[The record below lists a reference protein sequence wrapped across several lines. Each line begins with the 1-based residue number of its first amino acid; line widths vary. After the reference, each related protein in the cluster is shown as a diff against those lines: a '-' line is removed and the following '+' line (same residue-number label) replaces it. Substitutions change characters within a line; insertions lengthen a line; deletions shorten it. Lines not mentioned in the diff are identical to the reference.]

1 MPLPYPQRQ
10 VCLTGLDMYP
20 LFDVFRQ
27 PAPTLQG
34 LLSVTSNPEAAV
46 AVLGATTVVG
56 ALAVAAVARSR
67 AVLSRRNAVL
77 DQQLANQ
84 NQALAALQARE
95 KAPLEEL
102 RHLVNRRLP
111 AAALHLIS
119 DHHPVPGPL
128 LNDGGDYADQVQA
141 VHDLFVE
148 TLISERGRIDSA
160 ARAALRGACTA
171 IQAQSFRLQ
180 TLIDELQHD
189 CRDPEVLREYFRI
202 DQLNEQVLRLV
213 QKAAIVSG
221 SWPGLVRPDTHL
233 PDVVAGATSR
243 LSGFERIQ
251 VHTKLPSGG
260 VGVVGRAAEPVAV
273 ACAELMANALES
285 SRGDLAVEVTLLQTD
300 NGSVCI
306 QIDDAGKGMTR
317 EAVARGAQL
326 VSGENAASL
335 LITELGDPP
344 ALGFAAIG
352 QLVADHG
359 FHVSVDQVSPYG
371 GVRAVLAVPKHL
383 LTTIDETAEP
393 PSAMAA
399 MPTPAPRTPVPP
411 VAAVEAK
418 PVEGLR
424 DVSAPSPRDAS
435 ALPQRRRR
443 SGSSRN
449 RSLTRAAR
457 PVDPEEAG
465 AAWGDFEQAVAAG
478 RDGTDSENKDK
489 S

>member
-1 MPLPYPQRQ
+1 M
-10 VCLTGLDMYP
+10 
-20 LFDVFRQ
+20 
-27 PAPTLQG
+27 
-34 LLSVTSNPEAAV
+34 TSNPEAAL
-46 AVLGATTVVG
+46 AVLGATTV
-56 ALAVAAVARSR
+56 ASAVAAATLARSR
-67 AVLSRRNAVL
+67 AVLSRRCTAL
-77 DQQLANQ
+77 TQQIAEQ
-84 NQALAALQARE
+84 NQALATLQARE
-95 KAPLEEL
+95 RAQLEEL
-102 RHLVNRRLP
+102 RHLVNSRLP
-111 AAALHLIS
+111 AVALHQIS
-119 DHHPVPGPL
+119 DHHPVPDGL
-128 LNDGGDYADQVQA
+128 LKDNSDFAAQAQA
-141 VHDLFVE
+141 VLDLFVE
-148 TLISERGRIDSA
+148 TLIGERGRIDSA

-180 TLIDELQHD
+180 TLIDELQRECH
-189 CRDPEVLREYFRI
+189 DPEVIKEYFRI

-243 LSGFERIQ
+243 LHGFERIQ
-251 VHTKLPSGG
+251 IHSKLLAGG

-285 SRGDLAVEVTLLQTD
+285 SRADLSVEVTLLQTD

-317 EAVARGAQL
+317 EAVARGTRL
-326 VSGENAASL
+326 VSGDYAGEL
-335 LITELGDPP
+335 LLTELGDPP

-352 QLVADHG
+352 QMVADHG

-371 GVRAVLAVPKHL
+371 GVRAVLAVPKYL

-399 MPTPAPRTPVPP
+399 LPAPAPRTPVPP
-411 VAAVEAK
+411 AVAVSA
-418 PVEGLR
+418 EGLR
-424 DVSAPSPRDAS
+424 DVSAPSLRDAS

-443 SGSSRN
+443 NGSSRG
-449 RSLTRAAR
+449 RSLTRTAR

-478 RDGTDSENKDK
+478 REATDSENKDK

>member
-1 MPLPYPQRQ
+1 M
-10 VCLTGLDMYP
+10 
-20 LFDVFRQ
+20 
-27 PAPTLQG
+27 
-34 LLSVTSNPEAAV
+34 TSNPEAAF
-46 AVLGATTVVG
+46 AVLGATTVAG
-56 ALAVAAVARSR
+56 AAAAAALARSR
-67 AVLSRRNAVL
+67 VVLSRRC
-77 DQQLANQ
+77 
-84 NQALAALQARE
+84 AALTRQIAEQNEELATLRARE
-95 KAPLEEL
+95 RAQFEEL
-102 RHLVNRRLP
+102 SHLVNNRLP

-119 DHHPVPGPL
+119 DHHPVPDGL
-128 LNDGGDYADQVQA
+128 LNDDSDFATQA
-141 VHDLFVE
+141 QAAHDLFVE
-148 TLISERGRIDSA
+148 TLVGERGRIDSA

-180 TLIDELQHD
+180 TLIDELQRD
-189 CRDPEVLREYFRI
+189 CRDPEVVKEYFRI

-243 LSGFERIQ
+243 LNGFERIQ
-251 VHTKLPSGG
+251 VHTKLLVGG
-260 VGVVGRAAEPVAV
+260 VGIVGRAAEPVAV
-273 ACAELMANALES
+273 ACTELMANALES

-300 NGSVCI
+300 NGNVCI

-317 EAVARGAQL
+317 ESVARGTRL
-326 VSGENAASL
+326 VSGENAGKL
-335 LITELGDPP
+335 LLTELGDPP

-383 LTTIDETAEP
+383 LTTIDEQAEP

-399 MPTPAPRTPVPP
+399 LPAPAPRTPVPP
-411 VAAVEAK
+411 AAAV
-418 PVEGLR
+418 PGEGLR
-424 DVSAPSPRDAS
+424 DVSAPSSRDAS
-435 ALPQRRRR
+435 GLPQRRRR
-443 SGSSRN
+443 SGSSRG
-449 RSLTRAAR
+449 RSLTRTAR
-457 PVDPEEAG
+457 PVDPDEAG

-478 RDGTDSENKDK
+478 RDATDSENKDK

>member
-1 MPLPYPQRQ
+1 M
-10 VCLTGLDMYP
+10 
-20 LFDVFRQ
+20 
-27 PAPTLQG
+27 
-34 LLSVTSNPEAAV
+34 TSNPEAAL
-46 AVLGATTVVG
+46 AVLGTTTALG
-56 ALAVAAVARSR
+56 AVAVAALARSR
-67 AVLSRRNAVL
+67 AVLSRRYAAL
-77 DQQLANQ
+77 SRQ
-84 NQALAALQARE
+84 NEEQSQALAALQARE
-95 KAPLEEL
+95 KARFDEL
-102 RHLVNRRLP
+102 SHLVNSRLP

-128 LNDGGDYADQVQA
+128 LNDGSDYAEQIQA
-141 VHDLFVE
+141 GYDLCVE
-148 TLISERGRIDSA
+148 MLVDERNRIDAA

-180 TLIDELQHD
+180 TLIDELQRD
-189 CRDPEVLREYFRI
+189 CRDPEVLKEYFRI

-243 LSGFERIQ
+243 LHGFERIQ
-251 VHTKLPSGG
+251 IHTKLLTGG

-285 SRGDLAVEVTLLQTD
+285 SRSDLAVEVTLLQTD

-306 QIDDAGKGMTR
+306 QVDDAGKGMTR
-317 EAVARGAQL
+317 EAVARGTRL
-326 VSGENAASL
+326 VTGENAAEL

-371 GVRAVLAVPKHL
+371 GVRAVLTVPKYL
-383 LTTIDETAEP
+383 LTTIDETAQP

-399 MPTPAPRTPVPP
+399 IPTPAPRTPVPP
-411 VAAVEAK
+411 DTAAPAE
-418 PVEGLR
+418 PTPMEGLR
-424 DVSAPSPRDAS
+424 DVSAPSRRDPT

-443 SGSSRN
+443 RGSTH
-449 RSLTRAAR
+449 RSVTRVAR
-457 PVDPEEAG
+457 AVDPEEAG
-465 AAWGDFEQAVAAG
+465 TAWGDFEQAIAAV
-478 RDGTDSENKDK
+478 RDDKDSENKDK

>member
-1 MPLPYPQRQ
+1 M
-10 VCLTGLDMYP
+10 
-20 LFDVFRQ
+20 
-27 PAPTLQG
+27 
-34 LLSVTSNPEAAV
+34 TSNPEAAL
-46 AVLGATTVVG
+46 AVLGATTIVG
-56 ALAVAAVARSR
+56 AVAVATLARSR
-67 AVLSRRNAVL
+67 AVLSRRNVALSRQV
-77 DQQLANQ
+77 AEN
-84 NQALAALQARE
+84 NQALANFQAHEVARF
-95 KAPLEEL
+95 EEL
-102 RHLVNRRLP
+102 RHLVNSRLP

-128 LNDGGDYADQVQA
+128 RDDSSDYATQVESI
-141 VHDLFVE
+141 HDLFVE
-148 TLISERGRIDSA
+148 TLVGERVRIDSA

-180 TLIDELQHD
+180 TLIDELQTD
-189 CRDPEVLREYFRI
+189 CRDPEVLKEYFRI

-243 LSGFERIQ
+243 LHGFERIQ
-251 VHTKLPSGG
+251 VHTKLLAGG
-260 VGVVGRAAEPVAV
+260 VGIVGRAAEPVAV

-317 EAVARGAQL
+317 EAVERGTRL
-326 VSGENAASL
+326 VSGENAGSL

-359 FHVSVDQVSPYG
+359 FQVAVDQVSPYG

-399 MPTPAPRTPVPP
+399 MPAPAPRTPVPP
-411 VAAVEAK
+411 IAAVSAE
-418 PVEGLR
+418 PMEGLR
-424 DVSAPSPRDAS
+424 DVSAPSLGGDAD

-443 SGSSRN
+443 GGSSRG
-449 RSLTRAAR
+449 RSLARAAR
-457 PVDPEEAG
+457 PVDPEQAG

-478 RDGTDSENKDK
+478 RDSTDSDHKDK

>member
-1 MPLPYPQRQ
+1 M
-10 VCLTGLDMYP
+10 
-20 LFDVFRQ
+20 
-27 PAPTLQG
+27 
-34 LLSVTSNPEAAV
+34 TSNPEAAL
-46 AVLGATTVVG
+46 AVLGATTAAG
-56 ALAVAAVARSR
+56 AVAAAALARSR
-67 AVLSRRNAVL
+67 AGLSRRCAAL
-77 DQQLANQ
+77 TRQIAEQ
-84 NQALAALQARE
+84 NEALATLRARE
-95 KAPLEEL
+95 RAQFEEL
-102 RHLVNRRLP
+102 RHLVNNRLP

-119 DHHPVPGPL
+119 DHHPVPDGL
-128 LNDGGDYADQVQA
+128 LNDNSDFAAQA
-141 VHDLFVE
+141 QAAHDLFVE
-148 TLISERGRIDSA
+148 TLIGERGRIDSA

-180 TLIDELQHD
+180 TLIDELQRD
-189 CRDPEVLREYFRI
+189 CRDPEVVREYFRI

-243 LSGFERIQ
+243 LNGFERIQ
-251 VHTKLPSGG
+251 VHTKLLVGG
-260 VGVVGRAAEPVAV
+260 VGIVGRAAEPVAV

-300 NGSVCI
+300 NGNVCI

-317 EAVARGAQL
+317 ESVARGTRL
-326 VSGENAASL
+326 VTGENAGKL
-335 LITELGDPP
+335 LLTELGDPP

-383 LTTIDETAEP
+383 LTTIDEQAEP

-399 MPTPAPRTPVPP
+399 LPAPAPRTPVPP
-411 VAAVEAK
+411 DAAERG
-418 PVEGLR
+418 EGLR

-435 ALPQRRRR
+435 GLPQRRRR
-443 SGSSRN
+443 SGSSRG
-449 RSLTRAAR
+449 RSLTRTAR
-457 PVDPEEAG
+457 PVDPDAAG

-478 RDGTDSENKDK
+478 RDATDSENKDK

>member
-1 MPLPYPQRQ
+1 
-10 VCLTGLDMYP
+10 
-20 LFDVFRQ
+20 
-27 PAPTLQG
+27 
-34 LLSVTSNPEAAV
+34 VTSNPEAAL
-46 AVLGATTVVG
+46 AVLGATTVAG
-56 ALAVAAVARSR
+56 AVAAAALARSR
-67 AVLSRRNAVL
+67 AVLSRRCATL
-77 DQQLANQ
+77 TRQIAEQ
-84 NQALAALQARE
+84 NEALAALQARE
-95 KAPLEEL
+95 RAQFEEL
-102 RHLVNRRLP
+102 HHLVNSRLP

-119 DHHPVPGPL
+119 DHHPVPDGL
-128 LNDGGDYADQVQA
+128 LKDNSDFAAQAQA

-148 TLISERGRIDSA
+148 TLIGERGRIDSA

-180 TLIDELQHD
+180 TLIDELQRD
-189 CRDPEVLREYFRI
+189 CRDPQTLKEYFRI

-243 LSGFERIQ
+243 LNGFERIQ
-251 VHTKLPSGG
+251 VHTKLLAGG
-260 VGVVGRAAEPVAV
+260 VGIVGRAAEPVAV
-273 ACAELMANALES
+273 ACTELMANALES

-300 NGSVCI
+300 NGNVCI
-306 QIDDAGKGMTR
+306 QIDDAGKGMTP
-317 EAVARGAQL
+317 ESVARGTRL
-326 VSGENAASL
+326 VSGENAGKL
-335 LITELGDPP
+335 LLTELGDPP

-383 LTTIDETAEP
+383 LTTIDEQVEP

-399 MPTPAPRTPVPP
+399 LHIPAPRTPVPP
-411 VAAVEAK
+411 AGAE
-418 PVEGLR
+418 PGEGLR
-424 DVSAPSPRDAS
+424 DVSAPSLRDAS
-435 ALPQRRRR
+435 GLPQRRRR
-443 SGSSRN
+443 SGSSRG

-478 RDGTDSENKDK
+478 RDATESEHKDK

>member
-1 MPLPYPQRQ
+1 MTSYPE
-10 VCLTGLDMYP
+10 VAL
-20 LFDVFRQ
+20 
-27 PAPTLQG
+27 
-34 LLSVTSNPEAAV
+34 
-46 AVLGATTVVG
+46 AVLGATTGVG
-56 ALAVAAVARSR
+56 AIAVIALARSR
-67 AVLSRRNAVL
+67 VLLSRRHVELNQRVA
-77 DQQLANQ
+77 QQ
-84 NQALAALQARE
+84 NQTLAVLQARE
-95 KAPLEEL
+95 KAQLEEL
-102 RHLVNRRLP
+102 RHLVNTRLP

-119 DHHPVPGPL
+119 DHHPVPGAL
-128 LNDGGDYADQVQA
+128 LNDSSDYAAQIKA
-141 VHDLFVE
+141 AHDLFVE
-148 TLISERGRIDSA
+148 SVINERGRIDSA

-180 TLIDELQHD
+180 TLVDELQRD
-189 CRDPEVLREYFRI
+189 CRDPEVLKEYFRI
-202 DQLNEQVLRLV
+202 DQLNEQVVRLV

-243 LSGFERIQ
+243 LHGFERIQ
-251 VHTKLPSGG
+251 VHTKLLMSG

-317 EAVARGAQL
+317 EAADRGTRL
-326 VSGENAASL
+326 VSGENAGDL

-383 LTTIDETAEP
+383 LTTIDEVAEP

-399 MPTPAPRTPVPP
+399 MPAPAPRTPVPP
-411 VAAVEAK
+411 VTAVPAA

-424 DVSAPSPRDAS
+424 DVSVPSVTDAGG
-435 ALPQRRRR
+435 LPQRRRR
-443 SGSSRN
+443 SGSSRG

-457 PVDPEEAG
+457 PVDPEEAR

-478 RDGTDSENKDK
+478 RDGTNSENEDM

>member
-1 MPLPYPQRQ
+1 M
-10 VCLTGLDMYP
+10 
-20 LFDVFRQ
+20 
-27 PAPTLQG
+27 
-34 LLSVTSNPEAAV
+34 TSNPEAAL
-46 AVLGATTVVG
+46 AVLGATSVVG
-56 ALAVAAVARSR
+56 AVAVAALARSR
-67 AVLSRRNAVL
+67 AVLTRHNVVLSRQMA
-77 DQQLANQ
+77 DQ
-84 NQALAALQARE
+84 NQALATLQARE
-95 KAPLEEL
+95 KAQFEEL
-102 RHLVNRRLP
+102 RHLVDSRLP
-111 AAALHLIS
+111 AASLHLIS
-119 DHHPVPGPL
+119 AHHPVPGPL
-128 LNDGGDYADQVQA
+128 LNDGSDYADQVQA
-141 VHDLFVE
+141 IHDLFVE
-148 TLISERGRIDSA
+148 ALVSERGRIDSA

-180 TLIDELQHD
+180 TLIDELQTD
-189 CRDPEVLREYFRI
+189 CRDPEVLKEYFRI

-243 LSGFERIQ
+243 LHGFERIQ
-251 VHTKLPSGG
+251 VHTKLLADG
-260 VGVVGRAAEPVAV
+260 VGIVGRAAEPVAV

-317 EAVARGAQL
+317 EAAERGTRL
-326 VSGENAASL
+326 VSGENASNL

-359 FHVSVDQVSPYG
+359 FHVAIDQVSPYG

-399 MPTPAPRTPVPP
+399 MPTPAPRTPTPP
-411 VAAVEAK
+411 VTAISAE
-418 PVEGLR
+418 PMEGLH
-424 DVSAPSPRDAS
+424 DISAPSVRNAS

-443 SGSSRN
+443 NGSSRA

-465 AAWGDFEQAVAAG
+465 VAWGDFEQAVAAG

>member
-1 MPLPYPQRQ
+1 MSAGNWLSLSEDP
-10 VCLTGLDMYP
+10 
-20 LFDVFRQ
+20 
-27 PAPTLQG
+27 
-34 LLSVTSNPEAAV
+34 LSVTSNPEAAV
-46 AVLGATTVVG
+46 AVLGAATVVG
-56 ALAVAAVARSR
+56 TVAVVALARSR
-67 AVLSRRNAVL
+67 AALSRRCAEL
-77 DQQLANQ
+77 SAQTAEQS
-84 NQALAALQARE
+84 QALAALQARE
-95 KAPLEEL
+95 AAQFEEL
-102 RHLVNRRLP
+102 RHLVSSRLP

-119 DHHPVPGPL
+119 DHHPVPGAL
-128 LNDGGDYADQVQA
+128 LDDGSDFAAQIQA
-141 VHDLFVE
+141 AHDLFVE
-148 TLISERGRIDSA
+148 SLVDERGRIDAA

-180 TLIDELQHD
+180 TLVDDLQRD
-189 CRDPEVLREYFRI
+189 CRDPEVLQEYFRI
-202 DQLNEQVLRLV
+202 DQLNERVLRLV

-243 LSGFERIQ
+243 LHGFERVQ
-251 VHTKLPSGG
+251 VHTKLPAGG

-300 NGSVCI
+300 NGSVCV

-317 EAVARGAQL
+317 EAVARGTRL
-326 VSGENAASL
+326 VAGDNAGNL

-399 MPTPAPRTPVPP
+399 MPTPAPRTPIPP
-411 VAAVEAK
+411 TALSAEPA
-418 PVEGLR
+418 EGLR
-424 DVSAPSPRDAS
+424 DVSAPSASDAQT
-435 ALPQRRRR
+435 LPQRRRR
-443 SGSSRN
+443 SGSSRS
-449 RSLTRAAR
+449 RSLTRAPR

-465 AAWGDFEQAVAAG
+465 TAWGDFEQAVAAG
-478 RDGTDSENKDK
+478 RDGTESENKDK